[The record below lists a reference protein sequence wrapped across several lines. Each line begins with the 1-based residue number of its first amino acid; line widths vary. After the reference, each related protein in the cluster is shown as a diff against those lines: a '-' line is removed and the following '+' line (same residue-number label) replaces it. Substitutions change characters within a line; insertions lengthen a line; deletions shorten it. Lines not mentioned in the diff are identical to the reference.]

1 MIKLTQK
8 EKLILRNQTKDELM
22 RLETIN
28 NDSETIALLDS
39 FKNKFNICE
48 SVYKIVL
55 SEHQKRKG
63 HNYTYLK
70 LDMRQ
75 VPYALEFA
83 GYSFDKA
90 LLNELFGAK
99 SNNGTTVKKLRDA
112 VTHGFNQDAINE
124 IQARQEELFNYM
136 NCFLECIR
144 TFDNAA

>member
-1 MIKLTQK
+1 M
-8 EKLILRNQTKDELM
+8 RNQTKDELI

-28 NDSETIALLDS
+28 NDLETIALLDS

-48 SVYKIVL
+48 SVYKVVL
-55 SEHQKRKG
+55 SEHQRQKG
-63 HNYTYLK
+63 HNNAYLK

-83 GYSFDKA
+83 GYSFDKD

-99 SNNGTTVKKLRDA
+99 SNKGTTAKKLRDA
-112 VTHGFNQDAINE
+112 VTHGFNQDAIIE
-124 IQARQEELFNYM
+124 IQEQHEEIFNYM

-144 TFDNAA
+144 TFDEAA

>member
-8 EKLILRNQTKDELM
+8 EKLILRNQTKDELI

-28 NDSETIALLDS
+28 NDLETIALLDL

-48 SVYKIVL
+48 SVYKVVL

-63 HNYTYLK
+63 RDYTYLK

-83 GYSFDKA
+83 GYSFDNE

-99 SNNGTTVKKLRDA
+99 SNRGTTVKKLRDA
-112 VTHGFNQDAINE
+112 VTHGFNQDAIDE
-124 IQARQEELFNYM
+124 IQERQEELFSYM
-136 NCFLECIR
+136 NCFLESIK
-144 TFDNAA
+144 TFDEAA